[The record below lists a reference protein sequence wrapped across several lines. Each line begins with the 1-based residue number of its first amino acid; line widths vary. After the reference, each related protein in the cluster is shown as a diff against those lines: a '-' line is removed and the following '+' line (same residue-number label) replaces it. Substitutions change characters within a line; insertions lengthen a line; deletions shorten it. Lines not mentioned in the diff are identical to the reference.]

1 MYPEYMFADVL
12 ANPVVRVI
20 LSNILGPDPELRFAG
35 TNSVCSLYK
44 YLSEKQ
50 SVKGTVRQ
58 PVHADL
64 LHEHLDFPF
73 AMTVNMPFVDTS
85 IKNGA
90 TEFWLGTHLRGN
102 KGIKGPILDGPWIDE
117 KYLEER
123 RRESPPIRP
132 PISKG
137 SVVIRDLRLWHAGIN
152 NNTDTPRLLLG
163 LV

>member
-1 MYPEYMFADVL
+1 M
-12 ANPVVRVI
+12 
-20 LSNILGPDPELRFAG
+20 
-35 TNSVCSLYK
+35 
-44 YLSEKQ
+44 
-50 SVKGTVRQ
+50 VKGKARQ

-64 LHEHLDFPF
+64 LHEHDDFPF

-85 IKNGA
+85 IENGA
-90 TEFWLGTHLRGN
+90 TEFWLGTHIRGN
-102 KGIKGPILDGPWIDE
+102 KGIKDPVLDGPWIDE

-137 SVVIRDLRLWHAGIN
+137 SAVIRDLRLWHAGMN
-152 NNTDTPRLLLG
+152 NNTDNPRVMLG